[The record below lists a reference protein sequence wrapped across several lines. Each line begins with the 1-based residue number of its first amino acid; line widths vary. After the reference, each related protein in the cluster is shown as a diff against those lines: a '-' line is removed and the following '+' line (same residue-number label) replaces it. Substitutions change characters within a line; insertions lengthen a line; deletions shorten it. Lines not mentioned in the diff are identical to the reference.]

1 MKDIK
6 KNNIWYAVGTGT
18 QLGFLIAMPIVICL
32 IIGVAIDKKFHTT
45 PLYILIFLTLG
56 IILTIADVYK
66 LILPFLEK
74 RSLTNKEDKKD

>member
-6 KNNIWYAVGTGT
+6 KNNIWYAVGMGT

-45 PLYILIFLTLG
+45 PLYILIFLALG
-56 IILTIADVYK
+56 VILTIADVYK
-66 LILPFLEK
+66 VILPFLEK
-74 RSLTNKEDKKD
+74 RSSKNKEDKKD